1 MRRGGGSLAVALAA
15 LAISCSCSLPSP
27 RSEQAPLHT
36 ASPDRSAAARSSSE
50 PVGKTVWL
58 CRPGTS
64 PDPCASSL
72 TSTAVL
78 PDGTRHGEPTPPPR
92 SSKLDCFYVYPTV
105 SQEPTANA
113 DLTIQ
118 PAEINVAIA
127 QAARFSDV
135 CRVWAPMYHQRTV
148 SDLFNLQHGAAT
160 SQQNQL
166 ALSSVRQ
173 AWRDYLAHDNQGR
186 PVVLIGHSQ
195 GAAMLIRLIRQDID
209 PDPAMRRKIALA
221 ILAGGNVTVPDGPRL
236 GGALTGGSFQH
247 MPLCTRLGQ
256 RGCVIAYSTFPG
268 EPPAFSLFGR
278 AGAGVSALSGETASN
293 RQVACV
299 NPAALAGG
307 ASAIAP
313 LHPYVP
319 TAQIPTVGAT
329 TPWASFP
336 GRYRAQCRHS
346 GTATWLEVT
355 PTKRSAS
362 QTTLLRQDLGPAWG
376 YHVVDVTLVLGDLV
390 NDVASLAHQ

>member
-1 MRRGGGSLAVALAA
+1 MLPGGAH
-15 LAISCSCSLPSP
+15 
-27 RSEQAPLHT
+27 RE
-36 ASPDRSAAARSSSE
+36 
-50 PVGKTVWL
+50 
-58 CRPGTS
+58 
-64 PDPCASSL
+64 
-72 TSTAVL
+72 
-78 PDGTRHGEPTPPPR
+78 EPTPPPR
-92 SSKLDCFYVYPTV
+92 SGRLDCFYVYPTV
-105 SQEPTANA
+105 SQETTANA

-118 PAEINVAIA
+118 PAQINVATA

-135 CRVWAPMYHQRTV
+135 CRVWAPMYRQRTV
-148 SDLFNLQHGAAT
+148 SDLFNLQHGAAG
-160 SQQNQL
+160 SAQNQIAL
-166 ALSSVRQ
+166 ASLRA

-186 PVVLIGHSQ
+186 QVVLIGHSQ

-209 PDPAMRRKIALA
+209 PDPAQRRKIAMA
-221 ILAGGNVTVPDGPRL
+221 VLAGGNVTIANGPRL

-256 RGCVIAYSTFPG
+256 RGCVIAYSTFPA

-278 AGAGVSALSGETASN
+278 AGAGVSALSGETESD

-299 NPAALAGG
+299 NPAALSGSP
-307 ASAIAP
+307 SAVAP

-319 TAQIPTVGAT
+319 SAQIPTVNVT

-355 PTKRSAS
+355 PTKQVAG
-362 QTTLLRQDLGPAWG
+362 QATLLRQDLGPAWG
-376 YHVVDVTLVLGDLV
+376 YHVVDITLALGDLV
-390 NDVASLAHQ
+390 SDVAAVAHQ

>member
-1 MRRGGGSLAVALAA
+1 
-15 LAISCSCSLPSP
+15 
-27 RSEQAPLHT
+27 
-36 ASPDRSAAARSSSE
+36 
-50 PVGKTVWL
+50 VWL
-58 CRPGTS
+58 CRPGAS
-64 PDPCASSL
+64 PDPCESSR

-78 PDGTRHGEPTPPPR
+78 PGGTRHEEPTPPPR
-92 SSKLDCFYVYPTV
+92 SGALDCFYVYPTV
-105 SQEPTANA
+105 SRETTANA

-118 PAEINVAIA
+118 PAEIDVATA

-135 CRVWAPMYHQRTV
+135 CRVWAPMYRQRTV

-160 SQQNQL
+160 SPQNEL
-166 ALSSVRQ
+166 ALASLRA

-186 PVVLIGHSQ
+186 QVVLIGHSQ

-209 PDPAMRRKIALA
+209 PDPALRRRIALA

-247 MPLCTRLGQ
+247 LPLCTRLGQ
-256 RGCVIAYSTFPG
+256 HGCVIAYSTFPS

-278 AGAGVSALSGETASN
+278 AGAGVSALSGETASD

-299 NPAALAGG
+299 NPAALSGRP
-307 ASAIAP
+307 SAVAA

-319 TAQIPTVGAT
+319 SAQIPTISAA
-329 TPWASFP
+329 TPWLSFP
-336 GRYRAQCRHS
+336 GFYRAQCRHS

-355 PTKRSAS
+355 PTTRVAG
-362 QTTLLRQDLGPAWG
+362 QATLLRQDLGPAWG
-376 YHVVDVTLVLGDLV
+376 YHVVDVTLALGDLV
-390 NDVASLAHQ
+390 NDVAAVAHQQ